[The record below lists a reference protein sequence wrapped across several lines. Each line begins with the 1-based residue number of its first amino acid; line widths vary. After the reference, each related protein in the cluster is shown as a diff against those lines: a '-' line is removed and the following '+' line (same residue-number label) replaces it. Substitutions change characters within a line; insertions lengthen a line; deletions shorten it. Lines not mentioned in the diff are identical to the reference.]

1 VVAVTRITR
10 SRNGFTLI
18 ELLVVLA
25 IVASLLTIAVPSY
38 FASLENS
45 KETALRQSLSV
56 MREAIDH
63 YYADVGKYPDSLQDL
78 VTKRYLRSVPS
89 DPITGVADK
98 WVIEGPTDSGK
109 GAVRDVKS
117 GAPGN
122 GRDGTAYASW

>member
-1 VVAVTRITR
+1 MRIRR

-56 MREAIDH
+56 MRGAIDH
-63 YYADVGKYPDSLQDL
+63 YHADLGKYPDSLQDL

-89 DPITGVADK
+89 DPITGLADN
-98 WVIEGPTDSGK
+98 WLVEGPGDSGK